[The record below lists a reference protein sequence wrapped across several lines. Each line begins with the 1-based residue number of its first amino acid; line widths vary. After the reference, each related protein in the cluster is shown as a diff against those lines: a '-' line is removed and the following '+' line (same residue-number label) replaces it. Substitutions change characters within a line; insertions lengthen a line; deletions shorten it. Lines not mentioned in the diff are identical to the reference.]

1 MYDHCLVCTIGRF
14 VKPLYIYGM
23 IAFITVRFWDILD
36 ILLLALLLFET
47 YRLIRGTVAMDIF
60 VGIFLVYVFWLL
72 VRALHMEMIAS
83 VLGQIIGVGVIALI
97 VVFQQEIRRF
107 LLLLGG
113 RYAKAR
119 LFRLSGFISPGEKM
133 LLPETIREIIQAVRN
148 LSANRTGALIA
159 IAREGGLEAVMRS
172 GDMVR
177 AEVNARLLESVFF
190 KNNPLH
196 DGAVIIQHNKIEAA
210 RCVLPV
216 TENIFLPAKYGMRHR
231 AGLGLAEKTD
241 AVVIIV
247 SEETGEISLA
257 YDAEIHFN
265 LSPEK
270 LKEEIENL
278 FS

>member
-1 MYDHCLVCTIGRF
+1 
-14 VKPLYIYGM
+14 M

-60 VGIFLVYVFWLL
+60 VGIFLLYVFWLL

-83 VLGQIIGVGVIALI
+83 ILGQIIGVGVIALI

-113 RYAKAR
+113 KYAKAR
-119 LFRLSGFISPGEKM
+119 LFKFSGLTIAGEKR
-133 LLPETIREIIQAVRN
+133 LLPETMKEVIQAVKN
-148 LSANRTGALIA
+148 LAATQTGALIA
-159 IAREGGLEAVMRS
+159 IAREGGLETIMS
-172 GDMVR
+172 TGDIFH
-177 AEVNARLLESVFF
+177 ADVNARLIESIFF

-210 RCVLPV
+210 RCVLPA

-231 AGLGLAEKTD
+231 AALGLAEKTD

-265 LSPEK
+265 LTPEK
-270 LKEEIENL
+270 LKEEIKHL

>member
-1 MYDHCLVCTIGRF
+1 
-14 VKPLYIYGM
+14 M
-23 IAFITVRFWDILD
+23 IALITVRFWDILD
-36 ILLLALLLFET
+36 IFLLALLLFEI

-60 VGIFLVYVFWLL
+60 VGIFLVYIFWLAF
-72 VRALHMEMIAS
+72 RALNMEMMAS
-83 VLGQIIGVGVIALI
+83 LLGQIIGVGVIALI

-113 RYAKAR
+113 KYAKAR
-119 LFRLSGFISPGEKM
+119 WLNISGWGGSGTTEKTLNEASLRQVM
-133 LLPETIREIIQAVRN
+133 NAVKS
-148 LSANRTGALIA
+148 LSANQVGALIA
-159 IAREGGLEAVMRS
+159 IARESGLETVIGT
-172 GDMVR
+172 GDR
-177 AEVNARLLESVFF
+177 IDARVNARLLESIFF

-196 DGAVIIQHNKIEAA
+196 DGAVIIQHNHIVAA

-257 YDAEIHFN
+257 YDAEIFFT
-265 LSPEK
+265 LSPQK
-270 LKEEIENL
+270 LEEELRKL
-278 FS
+278 FSLV

>member
-1 MYDHCLVCTIGRF
+1 
-14 VKPLYIYGM
+14 M
-23 IAFITVRFWDILD
+23 IAIITVRFWDILD
-36 ILLLALLLFET
+36 IFLLALLLFET

-60 VGIFLVYVFWLL
+60 VGIFLVYIFWLL

-113 RYAKAR
+113 KYAKAG
-119 LFRLSGFISPGEKM
+119 LFKFSGLTSPGEKR
-133 LLPETIREIIQAVRN
+133 LLPETQHEILEAVKS
-148 LSANRTGALIA
+148 LSSAKTGALIA
-159 IAREGGLEAVMRS
+159 IARESGLEAVMRS
-172 GDMVR
+172 GDMIR
-177 AEVNARLLESVFF
+177 ADVNARLLESIFF

-196 DGAVIIQHNKIEAA
+196 DGAVIIQHNRIEAA

-265 LSPEK
+265 LSPEQ
-270 LKEEIENL
+270 LKEELDRL
-278 FS
+278 FD

>member
-1 MYDHCLVCTIGRF
+1 
-14 VKPLYIYGM
+14 M
-23 IAFITVRFWDILD
+23 IALITVRFWDILD
-36 ILLLALLLFET
+36 ILLLALLLFEL

-60 VGIFLVYVFWLL
+60 VGIFLFYIFWLAF
-72 VRALHMEMIAS
+72 RALHMEMMAS
-83 VLGQIIGVGVIALI
+83 LLGQIIGVGVIALI

-113 RYAKAR
+113 RYAKTRWLNFSSWAGGGTGEGMVSDTTLRQVVTAAR
-119 LFRLSGFISPGEKM
+119 HLSSTK
-133 LLPETIREIIQAVRN
+133 
-148 LSANRTGALIA
+148 TGALIA
-159 IAREGGLEAVMRS
+159 IARESGLETIIGT
-172 GDMVR
+172 GDR
-177 AEVNARLLESVFF
+177 IDALVNARLLESIFF

-196 DGAVIIQHNKIEAA
+196 DGAVIIQHDHIVAA

-231 AGLGLAEKTD
+231 AALGLAEKTD
-241 AVVIIV
+241 AVVIVV

-257 YDAEIHFN
+257 WDAEIHFN

-270 LKEEIENL
+270 LREELEKL

>member
-1 MYDHCLVCTIGRF
+1 
-14 VKPLYIYGM
+14 M

-60 VGIFLVYVFWLL
+60 VGIFLVYIFWLL

-119 LFRLSGFISPGEKM
+119 LFKFSVFTSPEEKM
-133 LLPETIREIIQAVRN
+133 LLPETIREIIQAVRH
-148 LSANRTGALIA
+148 LSASRTGALIA

-172 GDMVR
+172 GDMIR
-177 AEVNARLLESVFF
+177 AEVNARLLESIFF

>member
-1 MYDHCLVCTIGRF
+1 
-14 VKPLYIYGM
+14 M
-23 IAFITVRFWDILD
+23 IAAFITVRIWDILD

-113 RYAKAR
+113 KYAKTH
-119 LFRLSGFISPGEKM
+119 LFRFSAFTIPGEKIM
-133 LLPETIREIIQAVRN
+133 PPESIREIITAVKN
-148 LSANRTGALIA
+148 LSATNTGALIA
-159 IAREGGLEAVMRS
+159 IAREGGLETVIGT
-172 GDMVR
+172 GDIIH
-177 AEVNARLLESVFF
+177 ADITARLLESIFF

-247 SEETGEISLA
+247 SEETGEVSLA
-257 YDAEIHFN
+257 YDAEIHFG
-265 LSPEK
+265 LSKEK
-270 LKEEIENL
+270 LKEELDHL
-278 FS
+278 FA

>member
-1 MYDHCLVCTIGRF
+1 
-14 VKPLYIYGM
+14 M
-23 IAFITVRFWDILD
+23 IALITVRFWDILD
-36 ILLLALLLFET
+36 ILLLALLLFEI

-60 VGIFLVYVFWLL
+60 VGIFLVYIFWLAF
-72 VRALHMEMIAS
+72 RALHMEMMAS
-83 VLGQIIGVGVIALI
+83 LLGQIIGVGVIALI

-119 LFRLSGFISPGEKM
+119 WLNFSGWGGAGTGEKVISEAS
-133 LLPETIREIIQAVRN
+133 LRQILNAVRT
-148 LSANRTGALIA
+148 LSSSQVGALIA
-159 IAREGGLEAVMRS
+159 IARESGLETVIGT
-172 GDMVR
+172 GDR
-177 AEVNARLLESVFF
+177 IDARINSRLLESIFF

-196 DGAVIIQHNKIEAA
+196 DGAVIIQHDNIIAA

-231 AGLGLAEKTD
+231 AALGLAEKTD

-257 YDAEIHFN
+257 YDAEIYFN
-265 LSPEK
+265 LSPQRLEEELEK
-270 LKEEIENL
+270 L
-278 FS
+278 FSLI

>member
-1 MYDHCLVCTIGRF
+1 
-14 VKPLYIYGM
+14 M
-23 IAFITVRFWDILD
+23 IVAFITVRFWDILD

-72 VRALHMEMIAS
+72 VRALHMEMMAS
-83 VLGQIIGVGVIALI
+83 ILGQIIGVGVIALI

-113 RYAKAR
+113 KYAKTH
-119 LFRLSGFISPGEKM
+119 LFRFSALTTPGEK
-133 LLPETIREIIQAVRN
+133 LLPPETIREIIQAVKN
-148 LSANRTGALIA
+148 LASTRTGALIA
-159 IAREGGLEAVMRS
+159 IAREGGLETVIGT
-172 GDMVR
+172 GDIIH
-177 AEVNARLLESVFF
+177 ADVNARLIESIFF

-216 TENIFLPAKYGMRHR
+216 TENIFLPARYGMRHR
-231 AGLGLAEKTD
+231 AGLGLSEKTD

-257 YDAEIHFN
+257 YDAEIHFS
-265 LSPEK
+265 LTPEK
-270 LKEEIENL
+270 LREELDNL